1 MVTHAFNPSTPEES
15 EAGWSLIL
23 RPAWSVEPVPLYPV
37 WTSLQDSQGYTVKA
51 MGEGGPEGR
60 TNTSEALQGNGGE
73 KGANNKKASCSKHP
87 NESYLSAWW
96 TCTL

>member
-23 RPAWSVEPVPLYPV
+23 RPAWSVEPVPLYPI

-60 TNTSEALQGNGGE
+60 TNTSEALQGME
-73 KGANNKKASCSKHP
+73 ERKEQIIKKLFVP
-87 NESYLSAWW
+87 NIPMKVI
-96 TCTL
+96 

>member
-51 MGEGGPEGR
+51 VGEGGPEGR
-60 TNTSEALQGNGGE
+60 TNTSEALQGME
-73 KGANNKKASCSKHP
+73 ERKEQIIKKLFVP
-87 NESYLSAWW
+87 NIPMKVI
-96 TCTL
+96 